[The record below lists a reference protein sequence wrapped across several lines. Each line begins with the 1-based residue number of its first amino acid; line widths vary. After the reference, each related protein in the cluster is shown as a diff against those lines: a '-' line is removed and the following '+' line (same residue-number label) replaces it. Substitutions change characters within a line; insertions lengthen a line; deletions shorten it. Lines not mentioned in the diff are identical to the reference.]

1 MLILGIE
8 TSCDET
14 AAAVVED
21 GKRILSS
28 CVASQVEDHKVF
40 GGVVPEIASRK
51 HLEIINF
58 IVEQALGEAK
68 VGFNNLQAVAVT
80 YGPGLVGALLIGIAA
95 AKAISF
101 VQQIPL
107 IGVNHLEGHIY
118 SAFLEDPTLSPPA
131 IALIVSGGHT
141 GLIYIK
147 ELGNYEVLGQTRD
160 DAAGEVFDKVAKMMD
175 LGYPGGP
182 VIDSLAKKGDV
193 KAVKFPQARLKSGS
207 PFDFSFS
214 GVKTS
219 VLYYLRYTKKEEV
232 VSKEDIA
239 ASFQYAVV
247 ETLVKKALCAAKEK
261 KTDKII
267 LGGGVAANSYLRK
280 VLKERAEKEGIIA
293 YSPSLSFCT
302 DNAAMIAGLGF
313 VRRKLG
319 DRSSFSLNACPN
331 LSLVVEKE

>member
-21 GKRILSS
+21 GREILSS
-28 CVASQVEDHKVF
+28 CVASQVKDHKAF

-51 HLEIINF
+51 HLETINF
-58 IVEQALGEAK
+58 IIEQALGEAK
-68 VGFNNLQAVAVT
+68 IGFKDLQAVAVT
-80 YGPGLVGALLIGIAA
+80 YGPGLAGALLIGIAA

-101 VQQIPL
+101 VHKIPL

-141 GLIYIK
+141 SLIYVK

-182 VIDSLAKKGDV
+182 IIDSLAKKGDV
-193 KAVKFPQARLKSGS
+193 KAIKFPQARLKSGS

-219 VLYYLRYTKKEEV
+219 VLYYLKYTKKEEI

-247 ETLVKKALCAAKEK
+247 EALVKKSLAAAKK
-261 KTDKII
+261 KKADKII
-267 LGGGVAANSYLRK
+267 LGGGVAANSYLRQ
-280 VLKERAEKEGIIA
+280 VLKERAEKEGISA

-302 DNAAMIAGLGF
+302 DNAVMIAGLGF
-313 VRRKLG
+313 VRYKLG
-319 DRSSFSLNACPN
+319 DRSPFSLNACPN
-331 LSLVVEKE
+331 LSL